1 MMSRPSIS
9 YKRHHFPPEV
19 IAHTVWLYCR
29 FNPSFREV
37 EEMFLELGIDV
48 SHETIRRWV
57 RKFGPTIACGLW
69 RQQPREGDIL
79 HLDGLD
85 GVDRVLVCPT

>member
-1 MMSRPSIS
+1 MSRPSIS

-48 SHETIRRWV
+48 SHETIERDMKDMLKRIIPENLISDETNIYV
-57 RKFGPTIACGLW
+57 NIAPKL
-69 RQQPREGDIL
+69 
-79 HLDGLD
+79 
-85 GVDRVLVCPT
+85 